1 MLERPGGSWE
11 VLPFTA
17 LWRRSNGL
25 NLNATLFRSVLNIA
39 ALCGLYVSAA
49 MFVPAMADLYV
60 GHPDWQV
67 FAVSGLICGGFFTL
81 AAVATNG
88 PPPVFTRRFGFL
100 LVNVMWIVFTIVGAI
115 PFYLSNHQLTLAQS
129 VFESVSGITT
139 TGGTVF
145 VGLDNLPPGLLLWRS
160 LIVWLGGIGIVG
172 LGLFVLP
179 DLRVG
184 GLSFFKLESSDTSE
198 KPFSR
203 LASFTRALMAIYIGI
218 TLACTI
224 AYAWAGMS
232 LFDAVNHAFSTI
244 ATGGYSTHD
253 ASFGHFEGVSVL
265 WVGTFFM
272 TISSLPFS
280 VMILLAVR
288 KRISVLRDPQILAFL
303 GYLVAMS
310 AAVGI
315 YHHMTSD
322 VTLGMAL
329 THSFFNISSLL
340 STTGFAS
347 QDYTLWGPFAIVM
360 AFFATFMGGCT
371 GSTAGGIKAYRFVV
385 LYGVVRAGL
394 QRLVYPSSIAS
405 VRYGRQTVEPDV
417 QRGIFLFI
425 ALYLALWVFGS
436 LALSALGYDLMT
448 AMSGSITS
456 LSNVGPG
463 LGTIIGPAGN
473 FSTINDPALYVMA
486 ALMLLG
492 RLEVLT
498 VLVLLMP
505 TFWRD

>member
-1 MLERPGGSWE
+1 
-11 VLPFTA
+11 
-17 LWRRSNGL
+17 
-25 NLNATLFRSVLNIA
+25 
-39 ALCGLYVSAA
+39 
-49 MFVPAMADLYV
+49 MFVPALADLYV

-67 FAVSGLICGGFFTL
+67 FALSGALCGGVFMLT
-81 AAVATNG
+81 AAATSG

-100 LVNVMWIVFTIVGAI
+100 LVNVLWTVFTIVGAI
-115 PFYLSNHQLTLAQS
+115 PFYLSSYDLTLAQA

-139 TGGTVF
+139 TGGTVL

-160 LIVWLGGIGIVG
+160 LIVWLGGIGILG
-172 LGLFVLP
+172 LGLFILP
-179 DLRVG
+179 NLRVG
-184 GLSFFKLESSDTSE
+184 GLSFFKLESSDTTE

-203 LASFTRALMAIYIGI
+203 FASFTRAFMAIYLGI
-218 TLACTI
+218 TLACTL

-232 LFDAVNHAFSTI
+232 LFDAVNHALTTV

-253 ASFGHFEGVSVL
+253 ASFGHFDSLAVL
-265 WVGTFFM
+265 WAGTIFM

-288 KRISVLRDPQILAFL
+288 KRLNVLRDPQILAFL
-303 GYLVAMS
+303 GYLTVFS
-310 AAVGI
+310 VAVGV
-315 YHHMTSD
+315 YHHLTND
-322 VTLGMAL
+322 VEIGLAL
-329 THSFFNISSLL
+329 THAFFNISSIL

-347 QDYTLWGPFAIVM
+347 EDYTLWGPFAVTA
-360 AFFATFMGGCT
+360 AFMATFIGGCT
-371 GSTAGGIKAYRFVV
+371 GSTAGGIKAYRIVV

-394 QRLVYPSSIAS
+394 QRLVYPSSVAS

-417 QRGIFLFI
+417 QRSIFLFL
-425 ALYLALWVFGS
+425 ALYMLLWALG
-436 LALSALGYDLMT
+436 LMALGALGYDLMT

-463 LGTIIGPAGN
+463 IGSIIGPAGN
-473 FSTINDPALYVMA
+473 FSTISDPALYVMSV
-486 ALMLLG
+486 LMLLG

-505 TFWRD
+505 TFWRY

>member
-1 MLERPGGSWE
+1 
-11 VLPFTA
+11 
-17 LWRRSNGL
+17 
-25 NLNATLFRSVLNIA
+25 LNATLFRSVLHIS
-39 ALCGLYVSAA
+39 ALCGLYLSAA

-67 FAVSGLICGGFFTL
+67 FAMSGILCGGIFTL
-81 AAVATNG
+81 AAVATSG

-100 LVNVMWIVFTIVGAI
+100 LVNVMWTTFTIVGAI
-115 PFYLSNHQLTLAQS
+115 PFYLSSYDLTLAQA

-139 TGGTVF
+139 TGGTVL

-172 LGLFVLP
+172 LGLFILP

-198 KPFSR
+198 KTFSR
-203 LASFTRALMAIYIGI
+203 LASFTRAFMAIYFGI
-218 TLACTI
+218 TLACAI
-224 AYAWAGMS
+224 GYAWAGMS
-232 LFDAVNHAFSTI
+232 VFDAVNHAFTTV

-253 ASFGHFEGVSVL
+253 ASFGYFQSLPLL
-265 WVGTFFM
+265 WVATFFM

-280 VMILLAVR
+280 VMILLALR

-303 GYLVAMS
+303 GYLTVLS
-310 AAVGI
+310 TLVGI
-315 YHHMTSD
+315 HHHLTSD
-322 VTLGMAL
+322 VEIGQAL
-329 THSFFNISSLL
+329 THAFFNISSLL

-347 QDYTLWGPFAIVM
+347 QDYTLWGPFAVTV
-360 AFFATFMGGCT
+360 AFFATFIGGCT

-394 QRLVYPSSIAS
+394 QRLIYPSSIAI
-405 VRYGRQTVEPDV
+405 VRYGRHTVEPEV
-417 QRGIFLFI
+417 QRSIFLFLALYMLLWALGAI
-425 ALYLALWVFGS
+425 ALG
-436 LALSALGYDLMT
+436 ALGYDVAT
-448 AMSGSITS
+448 ALSGSITS

-463 LGTIIGPAGN
+463 IGTIIGPAGN
-473 FSTINDPALYVMA
+473 FSTISDPALNVMS

-498 VLVLLMP
+498 VLVLLVP
-505 TFWRD
+505 VFWRD

>member
-1 MLERPGGSWE
+1 MRIN
-11 VLPFTA
+11 VNRCLPA
-17 LWRRSNGL
+17 
-25 NLNATLFRSVLNIA
+25 AAAA
-39 ALCGLYVSAA
+39 ALCLS
-49 MFVPAMADLYV
+49 
-60 GHPDWQV
+60 
-67 FAVSGLICGGFFTL
+67 L
-81 AAVATNG
+81 AAAG
-88 PPPVFTRRFGFL
+88 PTSASDDRQVP
-100 LVNVMWIVFTIVGAI
+100 GAGA
-115 PFYLSNHQLTLAQS
+115 PRP
-129 VFESVSGITT
+129 E
-139 TGGTVF
+139 
-145 VGLDNLPPGLLLWRS
+145 
-160 LIVWLGGIGIVG
+160 
-172 LGLFVLP
+172 
-179 DLRVG
+179 
-184 GLSFFKLESSDTSE
+184 
-198 KPFSR
+198 
-203 LASFTRALMAIYIGI
+203 
-218 TLACTI
+218 
-224 AYAWAGMS
+224 
-232 LFDAVNHAFSTI
+232 
-244 ATGGYSTHD
+244 
-253 ASFGHFEGVSVL
+253 
-265 WVGTFFM
+265 
-272 TISSLPFS
+272 
-280 VMILLAVR
+280 
-288 KRISVLRDPQILAFL
+288 
-303 GYLVAMS
+303 
-310 AAVGI
+310 AAD
-315 YHHMTSD
+315 M
-322 VTLGMAL
+322 TLGMAL